1 MIGKN
6 IFENIA
12 SKDLSGDTGK
22 HGGGLFDKLKGW
34 LEDGKDEVEHKIGD
48 IIGEGAEKV
57 TKELQVSDWYSLHV
71 MGSCKGNFEPNATT
85 GSAFINVTNC
95 TDAALSGKFFDI
107 RSRPMYPEL
116 LKWIYLARLNVTRA
130 LDHEVQIGPVKI
142 NPANFGVVT
151 GIQSKVDK
159 LNTVLLV
166 LFIGHIITIV
176 IIGIALLCSIR
187 SSTTTQPGESVK
199 LNALLA
205 IVGGLL
211 WTIGSVIVTVV
222 FDSVVGEINKIG
234 NKFGFFA
241 EKGRKFYALIW
252 TTAVCMVCVCII
264 WCKEWWQ
271 GRHRRSVRLQKENGG
286 K

>member
-34 LEDGKDEVEHKIGD
+34 LEDGKDEVEHKIDD

-57 TKELQVSDWYSLHV
+57 TKELQVPDWYSLHV

-85 GSAFINVTNC
+85 GGAFINVTN
-95 TDAALSGKFFDI
+95 S
-107 RSRPMYPEL
+107 
-116 LKWIYLARLNVTRA
+116 RLNVTRA

-159 LNTVLLV
+159 LNSVLLV
-166 LFIGHIITIV
+166 LFIGHIIAIV

-187 SSTTTQPGESVK
+187 SSTITQSCESVK

-205 IVGGLL
+205 IVGSLL
-211 WTIGSVIVTVV
+211 WIIGSVIVTVV

-252 TTAVCMVCVCII
+252 TTAVCMVCVCIL

-271 GRHRRSVRLQKENGG
+271 GRHRRSVRLQKEKRG